1 MISACLVKPLSSRLF
16 LNPQPIL
23 RPTSGKES
31 GGTDAAGMLLASSS
45 SVRLALVGAT
55 MFSLI
60 AASDSSQS
68 SDGSGSGS
76 PAEKRD
82 RFDNSLQ
89 VNG

>member
-1 MISACLVKPLSSRLF
+1 
-16 LNPQPIL
+16 
-23 RPTSGKES
+23 
-31 GGTDAAGMLLASSS
+31 MLLASSS

-68 SDGSGSGS
+68 SDGSGSSGS

>member
-1 MISACLVKPLSSRLF
+1 
-16 LNPQPIL
+16 
-23 RPTSGKES
+23 
-31 GGTDAAGMLLASSS
+31 MLLASSS